1 MTFGRFN
8 QQILHFRD
16 DNPQAPRAVVF
27 ANALGTDFSIWDQ
40 VAARLDRN
48 LRILRYDLRGHG
60 LSDAP
65 PGPYSI
71 HDHVGDL
78 AALMEARRLRG
89 ALVVGLSVGGL
100 VAQGL
105 GARRPDLAGAL
116 ILCDTAHRIGTAE
129 MWSARIDAIRQGGIA
144 SIADA
149 ILERWFSK
157 RFREGSPAELAGYRN
172 MLIRAPVEGYL
183 GTCATLRD
191 TDLTETTRQLRQ
203 PTLCLVGAED
213 GATPPELVRSMSDL
227 IPGASFEIVAEA
239 GHLPCIEQP
248 DLIAARINAFAK
260 ESVSA

>member
-1 MTFGRFN
+1 MAFGHFN
-8 QQILHFRD
+8 QQILHVRD
-16 DNPQAPRAVVF
+16 DNPQASRAVVF
-27 ANALGTDFSIWDQ
+27 ANALGTNFSIWDQ
-40 VAARLDRN
+40 VVGRLDRN

-71 HDHVGDL
+71 DDHVGDL
-78 AALMEARRLRG
+78 AALMDARGLRD
-89 ALVVGLSVGGL
+89 AVVVGLSVGGL

-105 GARRPDLAGAL
+105 AARRPDLAGAL

-149 ILERWFSK
+149 ILERWFSQ
-157 RFREGSPAELAGYRN
+157 RFREDFPAEMAGYRN
-172 MLIRAPVEGYL
+172 MLVRAPVEGYV

-191 TDLTETTRQLRQ
+191 TNLTETTRKLRQ
-203 PTLCLVGAED
+203 PVLCLVGAED
-213 GATPPELVRSMSDL
+213 GATPPALVRSMSAL
-227 IPGASFEIVAEA
+227 IPGAAFEIVAEA
-239 GHLPCIEQP
+239 GHLPCIERP
-248 DLIAARINAFAK
+248 DLIAARINTFAK